1 MATKYDAIVI
11 GAGHN
16 GLICA
21 AYLAKAGKKVLVVE
35 RRSIIGGATATE
47 EVWPGYQVST
57 ASYVMSMM
65 QKKVIADLELP
76 KYGWKMIPMDC
87 LFTPFEDGRS
97 IAMFGDHKKTQVEI
111 AKFSKKDAEMYPVFE
126 EFLADAAQFVR
137 QMLFLTPPNPTSR
150 KLRDLK
156 GLLQH
161 ANAARKLGNKIFRI
175 TDLMTMSVSEFLDMY
190 FESDQ
195 IKAVKA
201 YYGSIGTFLGPRSPG
216 TAYVLL
222 HHLMGDLGGAG
233 GWGFM
238 KGGMGS
244 VPQSIAGCATAHG
257 GEVRTDA
264 EVAQILTE
272 NGRATG
278 IALQSGEELFADT
291 IITGADPKTSF
302 LKLLDTKQLP
312 ADFVESIGNLR
323 TFSTAFKINCAVERP
338 PSYRAFKPDQTDV
351 DYPNYVHIGPT
362 MEYLEKAYDDA
373 KYGRPSTRPFFT
385 PCVPTV
391 VDPDLAPPGKHIVNI
406 FGGHAPYELRDTTW
420 DQEREKFA
428 DQVFG
433 VFDEFAPGFSDSV
446 IDRQILTPPDME
458 RIFALPQGHIF
469 HGELTLDQL
478 SFMRPAPGY
487 QDYRTPIRN
496 LWQCGSGTH
505 PGGGV
510 MGMGGHNAAREILKG
525 W

>member
-1 MATKYDAIVI
+1 MATKYNAVVI

-21 AYLAKAGKKVLVVE
+21 AYLARAGRKVLVLE
-35 RRSIIGGATATE
+35 RRSKIGGATATE
-47 EVWPGYQVST
+47 EVFPGYQVST

-97 IAMFGDHKKTQVEI
+97 ISMFGDHSKTQKEI

-126 EFLADAAQFVR
+126 AFLEDAAKFVR
-137 QMLFLTPPNPTSR
+137 QMLFMTPPNPTSR

-156 GLLQH
+156 SMLEH
-161 ANAARKLGNKIFRI
+161 ANAVRKLGTKIFRI
-175 TDLMTMSVSEFLDMY
+175 TDLMLMSVSEFLDMY

-238 KGGMGS
+238 KGGMGA
-244 VPQSIAGCATAHG
+244 VPDSIAGSAQAHG
-257 GEVRTDA
+257 CEIRTDA

-278 IALQSGEELFADT
+278 VALQNGEEIYADMV
-291 IITGADPKTSF
+291 ITGADAQTTF
-302 LKLLDTKQLP
+302 LKLCETKELP
-312 ADFVESIGNLR
+312 ADFVESIRNMR
-323 TFSTAFKINCAVERP
+323 TFSTAFKINMAVDRP
-338 PSYRAFKPDQTDV
+338 PSYKAFKPGETDV

-362 MEYLEKAYDDA
+362 MEYLEKAYDEA

-385 PCVPTV
+385 PCVPTM
-391 VDPDLAPPGKHIVNI
+391 VDPDLAPPGKHIVSV
-406 FGGHAPYELRDTTW
+406 FGGHAPYELRDSTW
-420 DQEREKFA
+420 DQERR
-428 DQVFG
+428 VTSST
-433 VFDEFAPGFSDSV
+433 V
-446 IDRQILTPPDME
+446 
-458 RIFALPQGHIF
+458 
-469 HGELTLDQL
+469 
-478 SFMRPAPGY
+478 
-487 QDYRTPIRN
+487 N
-496 LWQCGSGTH
+496 
-505 PGGGV
+505 
-510 MGMGGHNAAREILKG
+510 
-525 W
+525 